1 MIGILDL
8 DGFEINGEFFCKE
21 LGLMRVK
28 DGYAN
33 SYLFEIPLRWEE
45 LDERTKRQCDFLM
58 RKIHRLPFWVP
69 DEVDAYDLGELR
81 GIVMDFYTQN
91 RVDDSSKLAFKG
103 GWYEKSLLTQLRIP
117 FLNLE
122 DFGCPKA
129 ERLFNE
135 LGWLETCGNHL
146 RGRDTYKHCP
156 KVEVEAYECWL
167 IKEFILNLCLFAR

>member
-1 MIGILDL
+1 MGSLRDVIGILDL

-28 DGYAN
+28 DVYAT

-103 GWYEKSLLTQLRIP
+103 GWYEKSFTYSTKDTV
-117 FLNLE
+117 LE
-122 DFGCPKA
+122 FGGFWMSQGGA
-129 ERLFNE
+129 
-135 LGWLETCGNHL
+135 
-146 RGRDTYKHCP
+146 
-156 KVEVEAYECWL
+156 
-167 IKEFILNLCLFAR
+167 II